1 MKVKTFKIIF
11 LMAFLHVLTQ
21 VSNVAYELLNGS
33 SIAVLKV
40 LIGSIPLAFIGI
52 TVAKYI
58 FFVIVIN
65 AQLNQIKNFLEKIL
79 MGRNFCGL
87 IQVLSKRSK
96 PEVLFEVKMKNLLK
110 IYNLIYENSRLVNES
125 MGLTTLVIIFI
136 IVVTITGTG
145 YKIFLLLVGKFD
157 AEKAGGQFIAFII
170 TSFMLFLMVYVCN
183 WTDKLVSNL

>member
-1 MKVKTFKIIF
+1 
-11 LMAFLHVLTQ
+11 
-21 VSNVAYELLNGS
+21 
-33 SIAVLKV
+33 
-40 LIGSIPLAFIGI
+40 
-52 TVAKYI
+52 
-58 FFVIVIN
+58 
-65 AQLNQIKNFLEKIL
+65 
-79 MGRNFCGL
+79 
-87 IQVLSKRSK
+87 LSKRSK